1 MEAVANMR
9 VARVLLAALF
19 VVSGFNMLMGMGF
32 SGVVA
37 MIGGMTMAGPVA
49 YIGAVLVLA
58 TKIVGGLTFAFGRG
72 KWVEYAGWALV
83 VFTVLTIIF
92 GHSDMPKDLTAALKN
107 IAIIGGFLAVL
118 SARSR
123 E

>member
-19 VVSGFNMLMGMGF
+19 VVSGVNMLMGMGF
-32 SGVVA
+32 DGVVK
-37 MIGGMTMAGPVA
+37 MIGGMTMMGPVA

-58 TKIVGGLTFAFGRG
+58 TKIIGGLTFAFGRG
-72 KWVEYAGWALV
+72 KMVDQAGWALV
-83 VFTVLTIIF
+83 IFTIVTIAF
-92 GHSDMPKDLTAALKN
+92 GHNDMPDQLIPALKN
-107 IAIIGGFLAVL
+107 VAIIGGFLAVL
-118 SARSR
+118 AARSR